1 MVYLVRTERSLVTG
15 DPANPV
21 EITRE
26 MRAAPIADPATDKA
40 RVIIV
45 TIAAAVT
52 GIIDRIA

>member
-1 MVYLVRTERSLVTG
+1 MQSAGTERDLVTG

-21 EITRE
+21 EIARQ

-40 RVIIV
+40 CVIIV
-45 TIAAAVT
+45 TVAAAVA